1 MAPHLY
7 PDPPF
12 SALSDGQSTPRRLRL
27 VDDVIMQVFHYY
39 RLDLIDRVNW
49 NQERWWYKLTHIC
62 RTWRYLILSHSSYFD
77 LHIVCTYGTPVIDMF
92 THSSHFNL
100 HIVCTY
106 GTPVIDMLTHS
117 RPFRLII
124 NYPNQ
129 NTEITADDEEGL
141 LFALRYHNHVGRISL
156 TVSNTNC
163 NRVLA
168 AMDGDFPE
176 LRHLRITFNIKNDP
190 TSILPATFRA
200 SRLSSLILI
209 GSSHPTGA
217 PLSLTT
223 ITAIHL
229 ADLTIRGLLPSPDFH
244 PEYLVTQLSSMPLL
258 TTVSLG
264 FRSPIPNRD
273 IKKQLLNLPTTH
285 LLLSHLT
292 KFMFQGVSSF
302 LEGLLDR
309 ISTPLLEKFGINFFN
324 QLTFSLPHLS
334 RFICTTPRLKL
345 PIARVNFKKDHI
357 SIIVDDNALHQYP
370 AFLRINV
377 DCQYHGWQVDAA
389 AQICNAMAPVL
400 SVVHEL
406 TLRFRKHRI
415 SSNNEDEVD
424 FTKWHDLL
432 RPFTRVEILRVLH
445 PMLAR
450 ELFCALQS
458 HDGECHQD
466 VLPQLRQLVLPRH
479 WADGE
484 AFVAFL
490 NTHRTTDCLIRLRL
504 PCQLPTDKRPPRAST
519 YTGPKITL
527 ISPIGNNS
535 HTSPS
540 SGAPQ
545 DMCARRKHHNS
556 SAYTGLEAYNQS
568 HQLDHCPL

>member
-12 SALSDGQSTPRRLRL
+12 SALSADQSTPRQLRL
-27 VDDVIMQVFHYY
+27 DDDVTMLVFTYY
-39 RLDLIDRVNW
+39 RLGLVDGTNW
-49 NQERWWYKLTHIC
+49 NQERWWYKLTHVC
-62 RTWRYLILSHSSYFD
+62 RRWRRLILSYPSHLD
-77 LHIVCTYGTPVIDMF
+77 LHIVCTYGTPVIDMLA
-92 THSSHFNL
+92 HS
-100 HIVCTY
+100 
-106 GTPVIDMLTHS
+106 P
-117 RPFRLII
+117 PFQLII

-129 NTEITADDEEGL
+129 NAGITPEDEEGL
-141 LFALRYHNHVGRISL
+141 LFALQYRERISRISL
-156 TVSNTNC
+156 TASNTNC

-168 AMDGDFPE
+168 AMDGEFPE
-176 LRHLRITFNIKNDP
+176 LRQLRITSGIKNDLA
-190 TSILPATFRA
+190 SILPATFRA
-200 SRLSSLILI
+200 SRLSSPILT

-223 ITAIHL
+223 VTAIHL

-264 FRSPIPNRD
+264 FRLPIPNRD
-273 IKKQLLNLPTTH
+273 LKKQLLNLPKTH
-285 LLLSHLT
+285 ITLSHLT
-292 KFMFQGVSSF
+292 KFMFRGVSSF

-334 RFICTTPRLKL
+334 QFICTTPRLKL
-345 PIARVNFKKDHI
+345 PIARINFKKDHI
-357 SIIVDDNALHQYP
+357 SIIVDDNALHQHPSP

-377 DCQYHGWQVDAA
+377 DCQHHGWQVDAA

-400 SVVHEL
+400 SVMHEL
-406 TLRFRKHRI
+406 TLRFRKHGI
-415 SSNNEDEVD
+415 SSNYEDEVD

-432 RPFTRVEILRVLH
+432 RPFTRLEILRVLH

-466 VLPQLRQLVLPRH
+466 VLPQLRELAFPPH

-490 NTHRTTDCLIRLRL
+490 SSYRTTDCLIRLRR

-519 YTGPKITL
+519 YINPKMTS
-527 ISPIGNNS
+527 ISPVGNIS
-535 HTSPS
+535 HTSPGS
-540 SGAPQ
+540 SAPQ
-545 DMCARRKHHNS
+545 DMCARRQHHNS
-556 SAYTGLEAYNQS
+556 SAYAGLEGYNQS
-568 HQLDHCPL
+568 RQLNHCPL